1 MPDTEIILRLNA
13 MGDILL
19 TVPTL
24 RAIAAQGIDVHLVI
38 HGRWA
43 QLAEFLPANVHF
55 YNGTGCLI
63 KLAARLKKLHARA
76 VFDLQGKLSTIALRS
91 LLNAPITRVYQKRNI
106 SEQLLAIRGKY
117 PLRLSDQRPVWQKY
131 GEVCGV
137 SLDNPD
143 ASLNLS
149 PNYLDTCRKILHEQ
163 GLEEKSFILLH
174 PDASKPGKQIPEK
187 LVEALQK
194 GLPRA
199 TAAAPGGLSLE
210 PDAALQKSLP
220 RATALIGTSNIP
232 LPSNLNAIDLRN
244 RFSLYH
250 LPGIIH
256 LAAAVVSSDSGP
268 MHLAR
273 AVNTPVAALYFQTCP
288 SLGFAPVPANNVL
301 VLSEPLPCK
310 PCSLH
315 GQNFSCPEGH
325 FACREVNVAATVD
338 KISGFL
344 AGVL

>member
-1 MPDTEIILRLNA
+1 

-24 RAIAAQGIDVHLVI
+24 RAIAAQGVDVHLVI

-43 QLAEFLPANVHF
+43 QLAEFLPANVHL

-63 KLAARLKKLHARA
+63 RLAAQLKKLHARA

-91 LLNAPITRVYQKRNI
+91 LLGAPITRVYQKRNI

-137 SLDNPD
+137 TLDNPD

-149 PNYLDTCRKILHEQ
+149 PAYLADCRKILHEQ
-163 GLEEKSFILLH
+163 GLEEKGFILLH
-174 PDASKPGKQIPEK
+174 PDASKPGKHIPEK
-187 LVEALQK
+187 LIEALQN
-194 GLPRA
+194 GLPR
-199 TAAAPGGLSLE
+199 T
-210 PDAALQKSLP
+210 
-220 RATALIGTSNIP
+220 TALIGTSNTP
-232 LPSNLNAIDLRN
+232 LPASFKAMDLRN
-244 RFSLYH
+244 RFSLHH

-273 AVNTPVAALYFQTCP
+273 AVNTPIAALYFQTCP
-288 SLGFAPVPANNVL
+288 SLGFAPVPARNVL

-315 GQNFSCPEGH
+315 GQNESCPEQH
-325 FACREVNVAATVD
+325 FACREVDIAGTVD
-338 KISGFL
+338 KIAKFFTDFI
-344 AGVL
+344 